1 MGKWYLDFSFW
12 IQGYRTVQRAHCALC
27 SANHKSQVL
36 PLWHLYLMC
45 SQRLTKDRHTQV
57 QDTEFQLLENSTRS
71 IDGGSVI

>member
-1 MGKWYLDFSFW
+1 MFF
-12 IQGYRTVQRAHCALC
+12 GYRAIVLYKEHVLHCAC